1 MDAVMPEVAEKI
13 LTQIAVPADLKR
25 RIAEQALSDLRPYR
39 SELVVLLE
47 EAVSAR
53 ERKGRR

>member
-1 MDAVMPEVAEKI
+1 MPEVAEKI

-47 EAVSAR
+47 EAVTAR